1 MNKKGNMYEDNVKS
15 WNLFVGCKFNC
26 IYCKKSFQAQ
36 MKRQKHNCIKCYNYE
51 PHFHEERLK
60 QSLPK
65 TEGDEFIW
73 CCSSGDIYFAKPKWI
88 FKIIERIKELPS
100 KTFFFQSKNPEV
112 FIDYSF
118 PENVILGITLESN
131 RWYEEIS
138 DAPPPFE
145 RMKVFYDLK
154 YPRKFITI
162 EPILDFDFS
171 IFLGWLRELNP
182 ERIYIGYDTKK
193 NNLPEPTLHKTRNLI
208 HELKRFTK
216 VKTKYMKVV

>member
-1 MNKKGNMYEDNVKS
+1 MYKDSKKQWNVY
-15 WNLFVGCKFNC
+15 VGCKFNC

-36 MKRQKHNCIKCYNYE
+36 MKRQKHNCIKCYKYE

-88 FKIIERIKELPS
+88 WEIIERIKELPS

-112 FIDYSF
+112 FIDYNF

-131 RWYEEIS
+131 RWYKDIS
-138 DAPPPFE
+138 NAPPPYE
-145 RMKVFYDLK
+145 RYYIFNNLK

-162 EPILDFDFS
+162 EPILDFDFCV
-171 IFLGWLRELNP
+171 FLGWLRELNP
-182 ERIYIGYDTKK
+182 ERIYVGYDTKK
-193 NNLPEPTLHKTRNLI
+193 NDLLEPTLHKTENLI

>member
-60 QSLPK
+60 QSLPNTK
-65 TEGDEFIW
+65 GDEFIW

-88 FKIIERIKELPS
+88 FKIIERIKELPQ
-100 KTFFFQSKNPEV
+100 TFFFQSKEPKV
-112 FIDYSF
+112 FCDYNF

-138 DAPPPFE
+138 DAPSPLE
-145 RMKVFYDLK
+145 RMNVFYTLK

-193 NNLPEPTLHKTRNLI
+193 NSLPEPTLYKTENLI